1 MRRSINEELMKRNSI
16 EINNINNKLKSNFN
30 FN

>member
-16 EINNINNKLKSNFN
+16 EINNINNKLKSNYHFN
-30 FN
+30 